1 MAARKGPK
9 SYVVWVGR
17 QTGIFSTWD
26 ECSRQVKGY
35 PKARYKSF
43 PSREEAEAAFAKGPG
58 SAAPAKR
65 PKASGETGAG
75 ARAKT
80 QGTANGAT
88 RPRQAAPAR
97 DEPGQRFD
105 IEIYCDGAC
114 EPNPGDAGSG
124 MAVYRQGSLAE
135 LWYGLHNPQ
144 GTNNTAELN
153 AFHQALRVAE
163 QEIARG
169 ASVRIHCDSTYTINA
184 ITKWAGGWKKRGW
197 KKADGQAIKNPEII
211 QPTHALFER
220 LKAKVAIAHVK
231 GHAGVEG
238 NELADRMAMYGADQQ
253 EREFTRYQGSHAVA
267 EVLKLK
273 RG

>member
-9 SYVVWVGR
+9 FYVVWVGR

-26 ECSRQVKGY
+26 ECNRQVKGY
-35 PKARYKSF
+35 PKARYKSY
-43 PSREEAEAAFAKGPG
+43 PSREEAEGAFAEGPRG
-58 SAAPAKR
+58 PAPAKQ
-65 PKASGETGAG
+65 PKASDKAGSGASEGGTTRRPTSRARGTPGE
-75 ARAKT
+75 
-80 QGTANGAT
+80 
-88 RPRQAAPAR
+88 PA
-97 DEPGQRFD
+97 QRFD

-124 MAVYRQGSLAE
+124 MAIYRQGALAE
-135 LWYGLHNPQ
+135 LWYGLHTSR

-153 AFHQALRVAE
+153 AFLQALQVARDE
-163 QEIARG
+163 VAKG

-197 KKADGQAIKNPEII
+197 KKADGGPIKNPEII
-211 QPTHALFER
+211 QPTHELYES
-220 LKAKVAIAHVK
+220 LKSAVTIAHVK

-238 NELADRMAMYGADQQ
+238 NELADRMAMYGADQR
-253 EREFTRYQGSHAVA
+253 EVEFTLYRGSYRVA

>member
-35 PKARYKSF
+35 PQARYKSF

-58 SAAPAKR
+58 
-65 PKASGETGAG
+65 G
-75 ARAKT
+75 
-80 QGTANGAT
+80 
-88 RPRQAAPAR
+88 AAPAR
-97 DEPGQRFD
+97 TPRTGSASGTKAGSGAARRPKTTPTRDEPAQRYD

-124 MAVYRQGSLAE
+124 MVVYRQGVLAE
-135 LWYGLHNPQ
+135 LWYGLHNPR

-211 QPTHALFER
+211 QPTHELYER

-238 NELADRMAMYGADQQ
+238 NELADRMAMYGADQ
-253 EREFTRYQGSHAVA
+253 REPAFTRYQGNQDVA
-267 EVLKLK
+267 EVLRLK

>member
-1 MAARKGPK
+1 MAASKGPK
-9 SYVVWVGR
+9 FYVVWVGR
-17 QTGIFSTWD
+17 QTGIFTSWE

-35 PKARYKSF
+35 PKARFKSF
-43 PSREEAEAAFAKGPG
+43 PSREEAEAAFSKGPG
-58 SAAPAKR
+58 R
-65 PKASGETGAG
+65 
-75 ARAKT
+75 
-80 QGTANGAT
+80 
-88 RPRQAAPAR
+88 AAPAR
-97 DEPGQRFD
+97 PSESSGNGGVTPAKKPARRKAPASPGGTPAAGGKRYD
-105 IEIYCDGAC
+105 TEIYCDGAC

-124 MAVYRQGSLAE
+124 MAIYRDGKLAE
-135 LWYGLHNPQ
+135 LWYGLYNPA

-153 AFHQALRVAE
+153 ALRQALLVAQ

-211 QPTHALFER
+211 QPTYTLYES
-220 LKAKVAIAHVK
+220 LKSQVTIAHVK

-238 NELADRMAMYGADQQ
+238 NELADRMAMYGADRQ
-253 EREFTRYQGSHAVA
+253 ERDFVRYPVDESVA
-267 EVLKLK
+267 DILRLK

>member
-58 SAAPAKR
+58 
-65 PKASGETGAG
+65 G
-75 ARAKT
+75 
-80 QGTANGAT
+80 
-88 RPRQAAPAR
+88 AAPAR
-97 DEPGQRFD
+97 KPRTASATGTKPAASRRPKAMPAQDATDQRFD

-124 MAVYRQGSLAE
+124 MVVYREGVLAE
-135 LWYGLHNPQ
+135 LWYGLHTPR

-153 AFHQALRVAE
+153 AFLQALQVARKE
-163 QEIARG
+163 VAQG

-197 KKADGQAIKNPEII
+197 KKADGEPIKNPEII
-211 QPTHALFER
+211 QPTHALYES
-220 LKAKVAIAHVK
+220 LKSAITIAHVK

-238 NELADRMAMYGADQQ
+238 NELADRMAMYGADQR
-253 EREFTRYQGSHAVA
+253 EGEFTLYRGSYRVA

>member
-58 SAAPAKR
+58 
-65 PKASGETGAG
+65 G
-75 ARAKT
+75 
-80 QGTANGAT
+80 
-88 RPRQAAPAR
+88 AAPAR
-97 DEPGQRFD
+97 KPRTASATGTRPATSRRPRATPSQDAPAQRYD

-124 MAVYRQGSLAE
+124 MVVYREGVLAE

-184 ITKWAGGWKKRGW
+184 ITKWAGGWKRRGW

-211 QPTHALFER
+211 QPTHALYER

-238 NELADRMAMYGADQQ
+238 NELADRMAMYGADQ
-253 EREFTRYQGSHAVA
+253 REPAFTRYQGNQDVA
-267 EVLKLK
+267 EVLRLK

>member
-35 PKARYKSF
+35 PKALYKSF

-58 SAAPAKR
+58 GAAPARKTRTASASATKATGGAARR
-65 PKASGETGAG
+65 PKT
-75 ARAKT
+75 
-80 QGTANGAT
+80 
-88 RPRQAAPAR
+88 APAR
-97 DEPGQRFD
+97 DEPAQRFD
-105 IEIYCDGAC
+105 TEIYCDGAC

-124 MAVYRQGSLAE
+124 MVVYREGVLAE

-211 QPTHALFER
+211 QPTHALYER

-238 NELADRMAMYGADQQ
+238 NELADRMAMYGADQ
-253 EREFTRYQGSHAVA
+253 RESAFTRYQGSHAVA